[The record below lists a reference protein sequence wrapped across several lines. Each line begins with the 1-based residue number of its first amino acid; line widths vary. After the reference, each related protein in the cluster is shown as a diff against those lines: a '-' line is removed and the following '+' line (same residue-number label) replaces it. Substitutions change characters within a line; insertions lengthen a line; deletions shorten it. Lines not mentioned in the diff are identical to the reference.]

1 MTAEQ
6 SVTIVLFDLDS
17 TASTAVI
24 EQAAELE
31 TTVRIFAD
39 NDLSVVLMEGA
50 LINVTDQHLRIWV
63 THKNTSSL
71 AVNVLATLKAEFTLG
86 KVTYAFDVLAL
97 DEFPDSDDQS
107 MLIPKP
113 PTIAV
118 TERRRT
124 RRRQFHDAADL
135 TLKPIGCDSAAP
147 IRATLLNIS
156 TDGLACRVPD
166 SALEL
171 IPAEKPLLVSFALSP
186 NGHTFELT
194 GRQVSRTEAG
204 TPGHWVVGLEFEED
218 RQTEQ
223 RTLLRKALRDSS
235 ESTQDNPL

>member
-1 MTAEQ
+1 MTVEQ
-6 SVTIVLFDLDS
+6 SDTIVLYALDS
-17 TASTAVI
+17 TASAAVL

-39 NDLSVVLMEGA
+39 NELSVVLMEGA
-50 LINVTDQHLRIWV
+50 LTKVTDQHLRIWA

-97 DEFPDSDDQS
+97 DEFSDGDDQS

-147 IRATLLNIS
+147 IRAALLNIS
-156 TDGLACRVPD
+156 TDGLACRVTD
-166 SALEL
+166 SALQF
-171 IPAEKPLLVSFALSP
+171 IPADKPLAVSFALSA
-186 NGHTFELT
+186 NGHTFDLT
-194 GRQVSRTEAG
+194 GHEVSRTEAG
-204 TPGHWVVGLEFEED
+204 TPGHWVVGLEFEKG
-218 RQTEQ
+218 RHMEQ
-223 RTLLRKALRDSS
+223 RTLLRQALRDSS
-235 ESTQDNPL
+235 ESIQDNPL